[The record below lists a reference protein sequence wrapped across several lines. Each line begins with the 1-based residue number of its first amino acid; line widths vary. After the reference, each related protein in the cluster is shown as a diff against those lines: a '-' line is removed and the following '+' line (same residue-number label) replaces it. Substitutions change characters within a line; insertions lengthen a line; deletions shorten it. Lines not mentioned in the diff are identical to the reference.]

1 MATNG
6 RPKPGAPSPGVD
18 LAEAGARGHAPRR
31 RILRRPGP
39 GGPPPARGDWWARL
53 GFEKHPYAWMLGLL
67 GAALAEFWV
76 APILNCVRAKVF
88 NKDYTLWYRIGRDV
102 LADQAIYP
110 KDGRPF
116 PFMYP
121 PPCASMLAVGTAMG
135 ELPFIVALLVLN
147 SAAWVACILLAV
159 HLATGTALRQHRMLY
174 VVPTV
179 AMLAYVHDVF
189 LLGQPNLLLL
199 ACMLGAFACLR
210 SRRPGWAG
218 ALVALAAAIKAF
230 PILAV
235 GYLVY
240 RRQWKAT
247 AATLATLAAFMLLL
261 PIPLR
266 GRAQAWDDLTTWT
279 KGMVLKYDGN
289 GIAQRPDR
297 SYSFKNQSIM
307 ALGNR
312 LLRHIPA
319 DAEAKESWTVN
330 VADLDFRAVNATIAA
345 AALGLCAFYMAVMPP
360 RSRRTPRTDA
370 IEWAMLLLMIL
381 FFSPL
386 SFVYF
391 YVWLLYPLA
400 VATHLALS
408 APPDSRERTALVAW
422 IGLTLAILAT
432 AIPLPRLSHA
442 FGNEF
447 FAGVSLLLGLGW
459 ALRREGAAGAGPAGR
474 PGLIQS

>member
-6 RPKPGAPSPGVD
+6 RAS
-18 LAEAGARGHAPRR
+18 R
-31 RILRRPGP
+31 
-39 GGPPPARGDWWARL
+39 WSRL
-53 GFEKHPYAWMLGLL
+53 GLAKHPYPWMVRLL
-67 GAALAEFWV
+67 GVAMAAFWV
-76 APILNCVRAKVF
+76 APILNCVRATVF

-102 LADQAIYP
+102 LVGAPIYP

-159 HLATGTALRQHRMLY
+159 CLVRGQALRQHPLLY
-174 VVPTV
+174 LVPTV
-179 AMLAYVHDVF
+179 AMLAYVHDIF

-199 ACMLGAFACLR
+199 AGMLGAFACLR
-210 SRRPGWAG
+210 QRRPGFAG
-218 ALVALAAAIKAF
+218 ALIALAAAIKAF

-240 RRQWKAT
+240 RRQWRAT
-247 AATLATLAAFMLLL
+247 AATLATLLALMLVL

-279 KGMVLKYDGN
+279 QGMVLKYDGH

-297 SYSFKNQSIM
+297 SYSFKNQSIL

-330 VADLDFRAVNATIAA
+330 VADLDFRAVNAAIAA
-345 AALGLCAFYMAVMPP
+345 AAVGLCVFYVAVMP
-360 RSRRTPRTDA
+360 REARRTPRTDA

-400 VATHLALS
+400 VATHLALG
-408 APPDSRERTALVAW
+408 APSGSRERAALVAW

-432 AIPLPRLSHA
+432 AIPLPRLAHA
-442 FGNEF
+442 LGNEF
-447 FAGVSLLLGLGW
+447 FAGLSLLLGLGW
-459 ALRREGAAGAGPAGR
+459 ALRREGAIGASPASR
-474 PGLIQS
+474 PVGLTAPALSG